1 MLILVF
7 VCFGLDFAPDKLIEV
22 RQVLHF
28 ENGSVLVTWPAAAT
42 APQASS
48 AGRHHHHRH
57 KETHD
62 ESIFEELV
70 EEVTLCPWLLFA
82 EVCLVVVLTLR
93 QQLLH
98 ESFASEATGLIFKPE
113 KTVRLLTVSATS
125 ACVRNGVFETVQHWV
140 RHSLDHA
147 QDKVGLQIMDVL
159 FKDFSG
165 LGFIGMFLFLVT
177 QSHVTEDVLAR
188 KVFGDSL
195 KEFDA
200 EDPVA
205 ESFETVHMMIFLLMA
220 VLMFQAM
227 ALLRVTK
234 SVIETLLGRYV
245 PEA

>member
-1 MLILVF
+1 MALGRRKTPAILTF
-7 VCFGLDFAPDKLIEV
+7 VVLFFGV

-28 ENGSVLVTWPAAAT
+28 ENGSVLVTWPTAAT

-82 EVCLVVVLTLR
+82 EVCLVVVL
-93 QQLLH
+93 
-98 ESFASEATGLIFKPE
+98 
-113 KTVRLLTVSATS
+113 
-125 ACVRNGVFETVQHWV
+125 NGVFETVQHWV

-159 FKDFSG
+159 FKEFSG

-234 SVIETLLGRYV
+234 SVIETLLGCACQRHEV
-245 PEA
+245 KI